1 MRISI
6 LLPYKENFSKQ
17 KAGAV
22 SIFVNDIIRNSKYK
36 KDIKIFGNTNHKDLL
51 NNKYINLDY
60 DKSIFKSN
68 TKSYIKRF
76 IENEYN
82 NNSDLIEI
90 HNRPNYIAPIKKVTG
105 AKIIFYFHNDPLTM
119 NGSKSTK
126 ERSNILKDTDQI
138 IFNSKWSRNR
148 FLTNL
153 KNVDKFIA
161 KISIIYQ
168 SVEKKKINFN
178 KKKKIISFI
187 GKLNKAKGYDVFGKA
202 IIRILDKYKDWRA
215 IVIGD
220 EPRETH
226 TFAHKNLKLYGF
238 KDHTFILKKLEEVSI
253 SVICSRWEEPL
264 GRASLEA
271 CSRGCAP
278 IITNRGGL
286 PETTTYP
293 VLINKLTE
301 SNLFSKINYL
311 IKNKSIRK
319 NIQKTNYK
327 KFKFTNKFINNQI
340 DALRKKLFINKNVNI
355 IRSANKF
362 KILHITN
369 FNDRHDGR
377 LQYNTGRRINNGF
390 IRDNHNVVTI
400 SDRDI
405 IHVSKTPF
413 DITGSK
419 TLNRKI
425 ISTAK
430 TFKPDLVVLGHA
442 DSVTNNTISELKNMN
457 KSIKFSQWFL
467 DPVSKSGPDYIKN
480 KSRILDKS
488 KHMDASFITTDPKS
502 LDFEII
508 NSFYIPNP
516 CDKSFET
523 LNNFN
528 FDGNNDLFFAMSH
541 GVHRGTLKRGKTD
554 DREKFLNKL
563 TKISDKQIIFDFYG
577 LNNKQPIWAGDFLDI
592 ISNCNMGLNLSR
604 GKPTKYYSSD
614 RIAQLFGNGLLT
626 FIDSNTK
633 YDDFFNNNEAIFY
646 NNISDLSE
654 KILKYK
660 KDSKNRKLIAKNG
673 KNKYFKYFN
682 SSLVSDYIVKKTL
695 DIKSS
700 NKFLWD

>member
-1 MRISI
+1 MKISI

-17 KAGAV
+17 NAGAV
-22 SIFVNDIIRNSKYK
+22 SIFVNDIINNSKYK
-36 KDIKIFGNTNHKDLL
+36 KDINIFGNTNHKDIL
-51 NNKYINLDY
+51 NKKYINLNY
-60 DKSIFKSN
+60 DKSIFKSD

-76 IENEYN
+76 IENEYTYK
-82 NNSDLIEI
+82 SDLIEI
-90 HNRPNYIAPIKKVTG
+90 HNRPSYIAPIKKISV

-119 NGSKSTK
+119 NGSKNIK
-126 ERSNILKDTDQI
+126 DRLNILNNTDQI

-148 FLTNL
+148 FLTDL
-153 KNVDKFIA
+153 KNVDRYKT
-161 KISIIYQ
+161 KINVIYQ
-168 SVEKKKINFN
+168 SVKKKKINFN
-178 KKKKIISFI
+178 EKKKIISFI
-187 GKLNKAKGYDVFGKA
+187 GKLNKAKGYDIFGKA
-202 IIRILDKYKDWRA
+202 IIKILNKHKDWRA

-226 TFAHKNLKLYGF
+226 KFAHKNLTLYGF
-238 KDHTFILKKLEEVSI
+238 KDHTFILKKLEKVSI
-253 SVICSRWEEPL
+253 SVICSRWDEPL

-293 VLINKLTE
+293 VLINKLTV
-301 SNLFSKINYL
+301 STLFSKINYL
-311 IKNKSIRK
+311 IINKSIRK

-327 KFKFTNKFINNQI
+327 NFKFTNKFINNQI
-340 DALRKKLFINKNVNI
+340 DALRNKLTPNKIFNI
-355 IRSANKF
+355 IKGENKF

-369 FNDRHDGR
+369 FNERHDGR

-390 IRDNHNVVTI
+390 IRGNHNVMTI

-405 IHVSKTPF
+405 VHISKTPF

-419 TLNRKI
+419 TLNKKI

-430 TFKPDLVVLGHA
+430 TFKPDLIVLGHA
-442 DSVTNNTISELKNMN
+442 DNVTNNTISELKDIN

-467 DPVSKSGPDYIKN
+467 DPVSKSGPDYLKN
-480 KSRILDKS
+480 KLRVLDKS
-488 KHMDASFITTDPKS
+488 RHMDASFLTTDPSS

-508 NSFYIPNP
+508 NSFYLPNP
-516 CDKSFET
+516 CDNSFET

-528 FDGNNDLFFAMSH
+528 FDANNDLFFAMSH
-541 GVHRGTLKRGKTD
+541 GVHRGTLKKGKND

-563 TKISDKQIIFDFYG
+563 IKISNKEIIFDFYG
-577 LNNKQPIWAGDFLDI
+577 LNNKQPIWGGDFLDI
-592 ISNCNMGLNLSR
+592 VSNSNMGLNLSR

-633 YDDFFNNNEAIFY
+633 YDDFFNSDEAIFY
-646 NNISDLSE
+646 NDISDLSE

-682 SSLVSDYIVKKTL
+682 SNLVSDYIVKKSF
-695 DIKSS
+695 DIKGG
-700 NKFLWD
+700 NKFLWA

>member
-126 ERSNILKDTDQI
+126 DRSNILKDTDQI